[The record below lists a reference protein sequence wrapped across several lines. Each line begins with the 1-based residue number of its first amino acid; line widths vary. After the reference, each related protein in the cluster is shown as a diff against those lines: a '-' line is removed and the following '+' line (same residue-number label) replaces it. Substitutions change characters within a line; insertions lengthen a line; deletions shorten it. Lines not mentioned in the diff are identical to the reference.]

1 MNGTIT
7 EKNYPVRNIW
17 LFEGMMTATF
27 IVLICVTGGYL
38 IFGHTLGVRDLFLG
52 ILLTFIFFSIIT
64 NLVFCI
70 TLVIDIMRRSRFH
83 YSLDEHFLTLHQG
96 IISKQNRNIPY
107 GRIQEISVHQTLSD
121 RIFGL
126 ASLTIQDF
134 SQGGSEMDIDGYVG
148 SGKSRHEIFGF
159 VSDGVHI
166 PGLKKEDAETLKTI
180 ILQKIKEN
188 PIEDSQSGL

>member
-1 MNGTIT
+1 MDGTIT
-7 EKNYPVRNIW
+7 EKNYPIRNLW
-17 LFEGMMTATF
+17 LFEQIF
-27 IVLICVTGGYL
+27 FSLFILLIVLIGFF
-38 IFGHTLGVRDLFLG
+38 IFGHVDGLQIPFVAML
-52 ILLTFIFFSIIT
+52 FIFIPFSIMMVLI
-64 NLVFCI
+64 FCI
-70 TLVIDIMRRSRFH
+70 PLIINVLKRSRFH
-83 YSLDEHFLTLHQG
+83 YSFDEHFLTLHQG

-107 GRIQEISVHQTLSD
+107 GRIQEVFVHQDLFG

-134 SQGGSEMDIDGYVG
+134 SQGGISQMDIDGYVG
-148 SGKSRHEIFGF
+148 SGKSRREFLGF
-159 VSDGVHI
+159 VGNGVHI